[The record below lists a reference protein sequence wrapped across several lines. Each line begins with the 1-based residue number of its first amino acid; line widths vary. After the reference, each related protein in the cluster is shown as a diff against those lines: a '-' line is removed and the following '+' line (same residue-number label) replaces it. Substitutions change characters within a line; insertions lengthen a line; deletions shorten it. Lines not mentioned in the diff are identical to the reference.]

1 MILLEKLK
9 WKFRDSDVE
18 KHRLIKSLVVCNI
31 LLTTHFFEET
41 GWVK

>member
-9 WKFRDSDVE
+9 WKFRDSDDE